1 MADSKEQCVCFK
13 CCFQLGEN
21 ATKTFEMLE
30 VAFRREDTQVFGRFS
45 KFKSDVTS
53 VEDIECLGCPPMIKT
68 NGTVDQVKELC
79 L

>member
-1 MADSKEQCVCFK
+1 
-13 CCFQLGEN
+13 
-21 ATKTFEMLE
+21 MLE